1 MTYPNAISLADVL
14 DLLDTQLVGTG
25 LTKGVIL
32 RACGLLLTDQKY
44 WAGINQFLQS
54 IAQKDTEL
62 CSLLRTKDWTKLQAQ
77 ISEVNEETLEY
88 FSVLYWAQI
97 DCYEKARIRTQGQ
110 SQKVLPFERQELCE
124 VSQLFKSIH
133 ARSKDLYTQR
143 IVQYLSK
150 MCRAYGGV
158 CYEIIATNAG
168 QMQAIRKALVPL
180 CMGVEK
186 IDSTDSR
193 FRVWIEER
201 KLRYLA
207 AFAVNYSG
215 DCVFRRVLTMKRSR
229 VFEATPRMSVFS
241 AMARHAH
248 VESLKA
254 QYGWDWYREYFDL
267 NTDLGCN
274 TKKGEDNASASLE

>member
-14 DLLDTQLVGTG
+14 DLVDTQLVGTG

-32 RACGLLLTDQKY
+32 RACGLLLADQKY
-44 WAGINQFLQS
+44 WAGIHPFLQS
-54 IAQKDTEL
+54 IAQKDTQL
-62 CSLLRTKDWTKLQAQ
+62 NSLLRTKDWTKLQAQ
-77 ISEVNEETLEY
+77 ISEVSEETLEY

-124 VSQLFKSIH
+124 VYRLFKSIH
-133 ARSKDLYTQR
+133 ARSKDPYTQR
-143 IVQYLSK
+143 IVQYVSK

-168 QMQAIRKALVPL
+168 QTQHIRKALAPL

-215 DCVFRRVLTMKRSR
+215 DCFFRRVLTIKRSR
-229 VFEATPRMSVFS
+229 VYETTPRMSVFS
-241 AMARHAH
+241 AMARQAH

-267 NTDLGCN
+267 NTALSCN